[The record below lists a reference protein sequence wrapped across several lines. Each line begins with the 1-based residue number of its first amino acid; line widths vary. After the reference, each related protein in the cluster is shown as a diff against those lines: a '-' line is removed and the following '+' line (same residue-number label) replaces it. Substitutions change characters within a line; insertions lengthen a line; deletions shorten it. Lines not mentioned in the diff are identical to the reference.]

1 MNELIGLKY
10 IVNSILFSGIGIIV
24 FLAGFVLIDIL
35 TPKVQVWKEVVEKQN
50 TAVAILLGA
59 AVIGIAQIIASAIHG

>member
-1 MNELIGLKY
+1 MNELITLKY
-10 IVNSILFSGIGIIV
+10 VVNSIVFSGIGIIV
-24 FLAGFVLIDIL
+24 FLAGFVLIDFL

>member
-35 TPKVQVWKEVVEKQN
+35 TPKVQVWN
-50 TAVAILLGA
+50 CLLYTSDA
-59 AVIGIAQIIASAIHG
+59 ADE

>member
-1 MNELIGLKY
+1 MNELVTLKY
-10 IVNSILFSGIGIIV
+10 VINSVLFSAIGIAV
-24 FLAGFVLIDIL
+24 FFGGFILIDIL